1 MKKKIVRKKKDWKKD
16 MYLLLLCRSDSPF
29 RLMCNTTNWKKAAA
43 DIIQGNGKKPNLMC
57 ANSSSRWIREVIRKI
72 FIVAR
77 YLFLFEII
85 HLPISRHRRRCW
97 CLNCEHIACTF
108 EHDIIHCLRNGGR
121 CKKKHAYEL
130 KMSTLSIGKKEPWDS
145 DDNGRRSTYVPF
157 ARLLTHFCAC
167 WLRQHQLDPLQ
178 KIERVLFLAAAQKR
192 SFVEGITYAYI

>member
-1 MKKKIVRKKKDWKKD
+1 MSHEPKRENQCSKRVFRNWKKKDCKKKTENKKKIY

-29 RLMCNTTNWKKAAA
+29 RLMCNTTNWKKAA

-108 EHDIIHCLRNGGR
+108 EHDIIHCLTNGDR
-121 CKKKHAYEL
+121 CKK
-130 KMSTLSIGKKEPWDS
+130 T
-145 DDNGRRSTYVPF
+145 
-157 ARLLTHFCAC
+157 C
-167 WLRQHQLDPLQ
+167 LR
-178 KIERVLFLAAAQKR
+178 A
-192 SFVEGITYAYI
+192 